1 MKFLIFVASQVK
13 KNYEEID
20 KLTLNKSTGPIRIQ
34 AWYRITPPF
43 CTKLKYNT
51 KPVSIKKSTYQP
63 VFKKCELGCI
73 KL

>member
-51 KPVSIKKSTYQP
+51 KPVSIIPQKKHISACLQ
-63 VFKKCELGCI
+63 KM
-73 KL
+73 